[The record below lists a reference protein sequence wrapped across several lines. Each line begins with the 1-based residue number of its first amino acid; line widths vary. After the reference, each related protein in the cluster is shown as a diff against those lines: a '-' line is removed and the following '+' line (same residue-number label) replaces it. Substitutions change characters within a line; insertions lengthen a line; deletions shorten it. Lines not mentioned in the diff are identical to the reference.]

1 MLVNTPNGEMEL
13 RILHLTAVV
22 RKENP
27 LYSSWC
33 PELDIASQGKT
44 IDQALQNLKDAVDL
58 CLQHDE
64 VRAKIIE
71 EVGELVKEGPGIFCF
86 DVNASE

>member
-1 MLVNTPNGEMEL
+1 MRT
-13 RILHLTAVV
+13 LHLTAII
-22 RKENP
+22 RNESP

-44 IDQALQNLKDAVDL
+44 IDQALQNLKEAVEL

-64 VRAKIIE
+64 VRAQIIK
-71 EVGELVKEGPGIFCF
+71 EVGELVEKSPGIFCF